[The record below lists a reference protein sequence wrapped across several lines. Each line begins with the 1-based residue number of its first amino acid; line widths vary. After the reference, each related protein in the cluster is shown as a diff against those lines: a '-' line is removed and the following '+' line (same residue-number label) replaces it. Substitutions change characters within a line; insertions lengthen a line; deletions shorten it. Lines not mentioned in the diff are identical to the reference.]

1 MLRLAGGFP
10 APEVAMFLFGFELLI
25 PIVVIGLIVMA
36 IGAFS
41 SDRREPDPT
50 GRRPYA
56 VYLFS
61 VVFITLFIVLF
72 SGISMVSSIV
82 RIALPENDVYS
93 QGFTYGG
100 SSAGFGEKVAPVPA
114 VAPYG
119 PGPNQPSPFE
129 TLRPIV
135 VPQPGQEIPPNEV
148 PLQRYNPDDERI
160 RSAVQAGLVAIAAG
174 LALLFHARRAD
185 ELVHD
190 PAFAEG
196 PARRT
201 YHVYLYA
208 VCFVAILTTLV
219 AGAVA
224 VYGLFRIIAP
234 GTSGFGPHSVER
246 NEGIHQL
253 VTSGALALVAGAIFL
268 FHWRRVPGRAAPIS
282 EAPPATA

>member
-1 MLRLAGGFP
+1 
-10 APEVAMFLFGFELLI
+10 MFLFGFELLV

-36 IGAFS
+36 IAGFS

-61 VVFITLFIVLF
+61 VVFVTLFIVLF
-72 SGISMVSSIV
+72 SGISVVSSIV
-82 RIALPENDVYS
+82 RIGLPENDS
-93 QGFTYGG
+93 FARSFTYGG
-100 SSAGFGEKVAPVPA
+100 SSAGFGGKVAPVPA
-114 VAPYG
+114 VV
-119 PGPNQPSPFE
+119 NQPTPYQ
-129 TLRPIV
+129 TLSPIV
-135 VPQPGQEIPPNEV
+135 VPQPGQEAPILSPSQPPLV
-148 PLQRYNPDDERI
+148 QRYDPNDERI

-174 LALLFHARRAD
+174 LVLLFHARRAD

-234 GTSGFGPHSVER
+234 GTSGFGPHNVER

-253 VTSGALALVAGAIFL
+253 ITSGVLAFVAGAIFHV
-268 FHWRRVPGRAAPIS
+268 HWRRVPGRSTPTA
-282 EAPPATA
+282 EAPTATA

>member
-1 MLRLAGGFP
+1 MS
-10 APEVAMFLFGFELLI
+10 LFGLELLI
-25 PIVVIGLIVMA
+25 PIVFIGLIVMA

-61 VVFITLFIVLF
+61 VVFVTLFIVLF
-72 SGISMVSSIV
+72 SGISVVSSIV
-82 RIALPENDVYS
+82 RIALPETDVFS
-93 QGFTYGG
+93 QSFGYGG
-100 SSAGFGEKVAPVPA
+100 SSAGFGSKVAPIPAGVPY
-114 VAPYG
+114 APA
-119 PGPNQPSPFE
+119 PNQPAPPYA
-129 TLRPIV
+129 TLRPIAAL
-135 VPQPGQEIPPNEV
+135 QPGQETPTLSPNEA
-148 PLQRYNPDDERI
+148 PLVQRYNPDDERI
-160 RSAVQAGLVAIAAG
+160 RSAVQAGLVAIASG
-174 LALLFHARRAD
+174 LVLLFHARRAD

-190 PAFAEG
+190 AAFAEG

-234 GTSGFGPHSVER
+234 GTAGFGPHSVER
-246 NEGIHQL
+246 NAGISEL
-253 VTSGALALVAGAIFL
+253 VTSGVLALVAGAIFH
-268 FHWRRVPGRAAPIS
+268 FHWRRVPRRPTPAA
-282 EAPPATA
+282 EAPAPAA

>member
-1 MLRLAGGFP
+1 
-10 APEVAMFLFGFELLI
+10 MFLFGFELLV
-25 PIVVIGLIVMA
+25 PIVVIGLIVIA

-61 VVFITLFIVLF
+61 VVFVTLFIALF
-72 SGISMVSSIV
+72 SGISVVSSIV
-82 RIALPENDVYS
+82 RIGLPEDQVFSPSY
-93 QGFTYGG
+93 TYRG
-100 SSAGFGEKVAPVPA
+100 SSVGYGEKVAPVPA
-114 VAPYG
+114 AVPYE
-119 PGPNQPSPFE
+119 PGSNQPAPFQ
-129 TLRPIV
+129 TLRPVV
-135 VPQPGQEIPPNEV
+135 VPQPGQETPSPDQ
-148 PLQRYNPDDERI
+148 PLVQRYDPNDERI

-174 LALLFHARRAD
+174 LVLLFHARRAD

-234 GTSGFGPHSVER
+234 GTSGFGPHNVER
-246 NEGIHQL
+246 NDGIHQL
-253 VTSGALALVAGAIFL
+253 VTSGVLGLVAGAIFH
-268 FHWRRVPGRAAPIS
+268 FHWRRVPRTATPTA

>member
-1 MLRLAGGFP
+1 
-10 APEVAMFLFGFELLI
+10 MFLFGFELLI

-61 VVFITLFIVLF
+61 VVFVTLFILLF
-72 SGISMVSSIV
+72 SGISVISSIV
-82 RIALPENDVYS
+82 RIGLPGNGVYS
-93 QGFTYGG
+93 QSFTYGG
-100 SSAGFGEKVAPVPA
+100 SGVAYSGKVAPVPA
-114 VAPYG
+114 AVPYE
-119 PGPNQPSPFE
+119 PGPNQPAPYE

-135 VPQPGQEIPPNEV
+135 VPQPGQETPTLSPNQA
-148 PLQRYNPDDERI
+148 PLVQRYDPNDERI

-174 LALLFHARRAD
+174 LVLLFHARRAE

-219 AGAVA
+219 AGAFA

-234 GTSGFGPHSVER
+234 GTSGFSPHNVER

-253 VTSGALALVAGAIFL
+253 ITSGLLALVAVAIFH
-268 FHWRRVPGRAAPIS
+268 FHWRRVPGRKRQAAS
-282 EAPPATA
+282 EPPTTTLETPTGTT

>member
-1 MLRLAGGFP
+1 
-10 APEVAMFLFGFELLI
+10 MFLFGFELLI

-41 SDRREPDPT
+41 SDRRDPDPT

-61 VVFITLFIVLF
+61 VVFVTLFIVLF
-72 SGISMVSSIV
+72 SGISVVSSIV
-82 RIALPENDVYS
+82 RIGLPERDVYS
-93 QGFTYGG
+93 QSVTYGG
-100 SSAGFGEKVAPVPA
+100 SGIGYSEKVAPVPA
-114 VAPYG
+114 AVQYE
-119 PGPNQPSPFE
+119 PGANQPYQ

-135 VPQPGQEIPPNEV
+135 VPQPGQETPTLSPNQA
-148 PLQRYNPDDERI
+148 PLVQRYDPNDERI
-160 RSAVQAGLVAIAAG
+160 RSAVMAGLVAIAAG
-174 LALLFHARRAD
+174 LVLLFHARRAE

-219 AGAVA
+219 AGAFA

-234 GTSGFGPHSVER
+234 GTSGFGPHNGER
-246 NEGIHQL
+246 NEGIHEL
-253 VTSGALALVAGAIFL
+253 VTSGLLALVAVAIFH
-268 FHWRRVPGRAAPIS
+268 FHWRRVPGRARPAAS
-282 EAPPATA
+282 EPTTPTLETPTATT